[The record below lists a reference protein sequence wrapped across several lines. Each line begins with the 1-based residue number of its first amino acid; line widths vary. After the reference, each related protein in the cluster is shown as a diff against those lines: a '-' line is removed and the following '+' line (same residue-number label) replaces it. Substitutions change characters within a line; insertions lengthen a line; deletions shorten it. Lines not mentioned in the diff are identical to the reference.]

1 MRTALTT
8 ATLTALL
15 LAVPAFAAD
24 KTLTQSFDYQGETLT
39 LDVGVGE
46 VEIVAA
52 DTQQVQIEVR
62 VEPSNDG
69 FLFFGGRKDVSDVDL
84 HAKLTEG
91 KKLTLRL
98 NDNDDVKEHWRIS
111 IPASAAINVD
121 MGVGRI
127 ETNGLDNSVEI
138 DLGVGEV
145 EVNHSHD
152 YGDISLHSGVGDV
165 SFSHNGQN
173 VEVERAMVSASYQA
187 NAGGQGRLAVD
198 VGVGEVDINKL

>member
-1 MRTALTT
+1 MKKTLTAVALTT
-8 ATLTALL
+8 LMLTAP
-15 LAVPAFAAD
+15 VFAGD
-24 KTLTQSFDYQGETLT
+24 KTLNQSFDYRGETLM

-52 DTQQVQIEVR
+52 DGNQIEIEVT
-62 VEPSNDG
+62 VEPSDNG
-69 FLFFGGRKDVSDVDL
+69 FLFFGGRKDVGDVDL
-84 HAKLTEG
+84 NAKHAEG
-91 KKLTLRL
+91 KTLALRL
-98 NDNDDVKEHWRIS
+98 SDNDDVKEHWRIS

-127 ETNGLDNSVEI
+127 ETNGMDNSVEI

-165 SFSHNGQN
+165 SFSQNGKN
-173 VEVERAMVSASYQA
+173 LDVKRAMVSASYDAKA
-187 NAGGQGRLAVD
+187 NGSGNLKVD
-198 VGVGEVDINKL
+198 VGVGEVDINQL

>member
-1 MRTALTT
+1 MKTALTAT
-8 ATLTALL
+8 TLTVLL
-15 LAVPAFAAD
+15 LAGSAFAAD
-24 KTLTQSFDYQGETLT
+24 KTLTQTFNYQGEALS

-52 DTQQVQIEVR
+52 DIQQIQIEVR
-62 VEPSNDG
+62 VEPSDDG
-69 FLFFGGRKDVSDVDL
+69 FLFFGGRKDVTDVDL
-84 HAKLTEG
+84 QAKLTEG
-91 KKLTLRL
+91 KKLVLRL
-98 NDNDDVKEHWRIS
+98 NDNDDVKEHWRIA
-111 IPASAAINVD
+111 IPASAAVNVD

-165 SFSHNGQN
+165 SFSHNGQS
-173 VEVERAMVSASYQA
+173 VEVQRAMVSASYQA